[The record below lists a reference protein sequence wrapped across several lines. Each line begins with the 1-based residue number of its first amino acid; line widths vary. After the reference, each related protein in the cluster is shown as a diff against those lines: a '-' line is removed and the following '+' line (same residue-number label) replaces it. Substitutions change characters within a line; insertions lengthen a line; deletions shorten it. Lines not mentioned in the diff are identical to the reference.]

1 MNFVMGVCDRIV
13 VLDFGR
19 MIANGTPAE
28 VRNDPAV
35 IAAYLGVETDEE
47 RELRSAART
56 PVATPGG
63 GQ

>member
-1 MNFVMGVCDRIV
+1 MVV

-47 RELRSAART
+47 REIRSARRT
-56 PVATPGG
+56 PVATAGG